1 MAYHGISV
9 YHRLTDRYMQVGI
22 LYFLTSH
29 RHCSDFAVGVAE
41 GLVPCASL
49 MREADAL
56 ASLTEQLEV
65 RSARGGCDRT

>member
-1 MAYHGISV
+1 M
-9 YHRLTDRYMQVGI
+9 
-22 LYFLTSH
+22 FK
-29 RHCSDFAVGVAE
+29 
-41 GLVPCASL
+41 L